1 MSTTKTTYTEQTLL
15 QLLTEKKAAEP
26 GTIYV
31 SCGERAFG
39 GSGPTKIR
47 VDLCVRGK
55 TGITL
60 YEAKA
65 GDSKVEHLH
74 QLLMRCTGCL
84 ANGEPVQSVILIADH
99 HPEEV
104 RLLASELN
112 RQKGPGGESYHIELS
127 TWANEG
133 ITLPSASV

>member
-1 MSTTKTTYTEQTLL
+1 M
-15 QLLTEKKAAEP
+15 
-26 GTIYV
+26 
-31 SCGERAFG
+31 C
-39 GSGPTKIR
+39 
-47 VDLCVRGK
+47 
-55 TGITL
+55 
-60 YEAKA
+60 
-65 GDSKVEHLH
+65 
-74 QLLMRCTGCL
+74 CTGCL